1 QRWPIAFEAIHTTP
15 TPAMT
20 TAQVHVVRLRPDSV
34 ALSMMW
40 PTRYGWNELHVKPST
55 PKNMAPASTWAC
67 LRASHSRSVT
77 GPRSG
82 GVPGSAKG
90 RERTTT
96 TVRTTT
102 DTDPRFIHRP
112 AAAGREGARN
122 GLSSR
127 GEYPADRTRDLRRGG
142 GHRDPQGARRDVP
155 LPLHGARHRRHAARP
170 LRRARHQVRPGCR
183 HGRRRHPAVHR
194 VGAVRARVDLRR
206 LPRHGRGPVVE
217 DALGLRPPGH
227 DGDRRRRPR
236 HVVRAREEDPRRGRG
251 QARRPRGALPLLTPA
266 AGGPRTGRRAQ
277 PRRTAC
283 FNARVN
289 SDAPVNAHPFDAI
302 TAADLRAAGSLK
314 WTAYPD

>member
-1 QRWPIAFEAIHTTP
+1 LTGRARIEAPTVRPSAMTRPSMSDCRSMSTTTIAYVATLPRVCTRTAKTSPIRIVSLATDETTSPVGSSLVMLWPDRATVRVTSCEVRKAACIHAVMSQRWPIAFEAIHTTP

-155 LPLHGARHRRHAARP
+155 LPLHGARHRRHAAHP
-170 LRRARHQVRPGCR
+170 LRRARHQV
-183 HGRRRHPAVHR
+183 
-194 VGAVRARVDLRR
+194 
-206 LPRHGRGPVVE
+206 
-217 DALGLRPPGH
+217 
-227 DGDRRRRPR
+227 
-236 HVVRAREEDPRRGRG
+236 
-251 QARRPRGALPLLTPA
+251 
-266 AGGPRTGRRAQ
+266 
-277 PRRTAC
+277 
-283 FNARVN
+283 
-289 SDAPVNAHPFDAI
+289 
-302 TAADLRAAGSLK
+302 
-314 WTAYPD
+314 